1 MTRIYVFDFDGT
13 LTNFQTPDL
22 FLERLISS
30 RSIFRR
36 TCMKVFTSKYFL
48 FFMKHLFSNN
58 RIRKNILTF
67 LTIGINKS
75 IIHRESVE
83 FYYEAVRENLN
94 MSVVQEYVKHNSNPD
109 NLLIIASAGFEN
121 YIELFQKDF
130 GGNIIVGNTIKCIK
144 NISTGFLNSRDCY
157 GIEKI
162 SRISEILSEK
172 ELFFS
177 LDATYS
183 DCLSDKPLFE
193 KSKKKYFV
201 SNGEIHEI

>member
-1 MTRIYVFDFDGT
+1 
-13 LTNFQTPDL
+13 
-22 FLERLISS
+22 
-30 RSIFRR
+30 
-36 TCMKVFTSKYFL
+36 MKVLTSKYFL
-48 FFMKHLFSNN
+48 VFMKHLFSNN
-58 RIRKNILTF
+58 RIKKNVLTF

-75 IIHRESVE
+75 IIDRESVE
-83 FYYEAVRENLN
+83 FYHEVVRENLN
-94 MSVVQEYVKHNSNPD
+94 ISVVQEYTRHSSNPD

-121 YIELFQKDF
+121 YIKLFQKDF
-130 GGNIIVGNTIKCIK
+130 GGHLIVGNTIKLIK
-144 NISTGFLNSRDCY
+144 NISTGFFSSRDCY

-162 SRISEILSEK
+162 SRISKILSEK